1 MIDFPIKKVTSVNFG
16 GKNLDVLFVT
26 TMGKG
31 GEKYAATQPK
41 GGGLFAVYDLGI
53 KGVPEQRFAG

>member
-1 MIDFPIKKVTSVNFG
+1 MFG
-16 GKNLDVLFVT
+16 GRNLDILFVT

-31 GEKYAATQPK
+31 QEQFAPTQPK

-53 KGVPEQRFAG
+53 TGVEEPRFAG